1 MPERVRR
8 PDDLLEELQDA
19 HPGDVLRIAGRHLQR
34 VAGAKD
40 VNLFLADYAEMSME
54 RIDGSGEVHADEPV
68 PIEASTPGRSYL
80 TQHTLVTE
88 GISGMEVHV
97 PVTLRADRIG
107 VLQVGLA
114 ERPTDAE
121 IGRIEQV
128 ASTLAYVITVAR
140 RFTDLF
146 ERSRRRADLELA
158 AEIQWELLP
167 VLAYHCDEF
176 SLAGFIEPAYRVGG
190 DNFDY
195 AAERESVMVSVTDA
209 KGHGLRAALLS
220 ALAVTAARNAR
231 RKGRGLREQA
241 FAANDALGEQFGGE
255 DFVTALILQVDF
267 ATGAGHAVN
276 AGHPPALLLRD
287 ERITE
292 LPLPPSPPLGV
303 FADSSYDEHLF
314 DLRPDDR
321 ILLVTDGLLETVPY
335 TGGEPFGMDG
345 IVRIAHATR
354 GAPPPAVVRRA
365 TREVVAYRAGELRDD
380 LTIVCFDW
388 RGS

>member
-1 MPERVRR
+1 MPKQVRR
-8 PDDLLEELQDA
+8 ADDLLEELQDA
-19 HPGDVLRIAGRHLQR
+19 HPGDVLGVVGRHLRR
-34 VAGAKD
+34 VAGATD
-40 VNLFLADYAEMSME
+40 VNLLLADYAEISME
-54 RIDGSGEVHADEPV
+54 RIDDRGDVHADEPV
-68 PIEASTPGRSYL
+68 PIETSTPGRSYL
-80 TQHTLVTE
+80 TQRTLVTE
-88 GISGMEVHV
+88 GITVHV

-121 IGRIEQV
+121 IDRIKQV
-128 ASTLAYVITVAR
+128 ASTLAYVIAVAR

-195 AAERESVMVSVTDA
+195 AVERESVVVSVTDA

-241 FAANDALGEQFGGE
+241 VAANDALGEQFGGE
-255 DFVTALILQVDF
+255 DFVTALMLQVDL
-267 ATGAGHAVN
+267 ATGAVHAVN
-276 AGHPPALLLRD
+276 AGHPPAVLLRN
-287 ERITE
+287 ERITA
-292 LPLPPSPPLGV
+292 LPLQPSPPLGM
-303 FADSSYDEHLF
+303 FADSRYDEQLF

-321 ILLVTDGLLETVPY
+321 ILLVTDGLLETVPDG
-335 TGGEPFGMDG
+335 GGEPFGMDG
-345 IVRIAHATR
+345 IVRIAHLTR
-354 GAPPPAVVRRA
+354 RDPPPAVVRRA

-388 RGS
+388 RS